1 MAIKKI
7 YFFKVT
13 LRDKDGN
20 DVDYKKLKSLLIN
33 IIDSN
38 AFERENFKAIDL
50 TVEDEYRHIIWDVFE
65 YKNSRLFGRLSKQR
79 PSNSIL
85 KRDYKT
91 MAKENIGNGDELAGG
106 IEQYTY
112 GSLDYETGIF
122 SLVGALGAPN
132 EKALSNAFWK
142 YNRNYQIEL
151 VPVPNAQAI
160 RNVYEGENSEITRVE
175 IDVPLPDTGI
185 LQNVFKWDDKE
196 LLNAVE
202 DRNLHAAIVLR
213 PLSRKGKITIDSD
226 ETRGL
231 LDCIMKSKG
240 GYNRAR
246 VKAKTK
252 TMSLREYDLF
262 EQNFSYPI
270 DIAVY
275 HMVEN
280 KRKYFTVD
288 ELADIFKQNLVYSFE
303 TNRKLL
309 KLLTGR

>member
-1 MAIKKI
+1 MAIKKV

-20 DVDYKKLKSLLIN
+20 DVDYKELKSLFIN
-33 IIDSN
+33 IIDLN

-132 EKALSNAFWK
+132 EKALSNVFWK

-151 VPVPNAQAI
+151 VPIPNAQAI

-175 IDVPLPDTGI
+175 IDAPLPDTGI

-196 LLNAVE
+196 LLDAVG

-231 LDCIMKSKG
+231 LDCITKNKG

-246 VKAKTK
+246 VKAKTR
-252 TMSLREYDLF
+252 TLSLREYDLF

-270 DIAVY
+270 DITIY

-309 KLLTGR
+309 KLLTDR